1 MQADRQHPAEEQHPK
16 DEILENLKNAVI
28 EGDDDV
34 ARENARAALEAN
46 MDPLEAMQMGL
57 AQGTDVI
64 GERFERGEAYLPEL
78 IMAGETFKAAMEIL
92 DPEIKRQQKDVEP
105 MGTVV
110 VTTVKGD
117 LHSIGKNIV
126 ATVLETN
133 GFNVVDIGVDNGALQ
148 IIEEAQKSRADAIGL
163 SALMS
168 TTMPAQKEVIDALTE
183 LNLREKYR
191 VIVGGGPV
199 TQEWADEIGADGYG
213 EDAVQA
219 MELLKELLKS

>member
-1 MQADRQHPAEEQHPK
+1 
-16 DEILENLKNAVI
+16 
-28 EGDDDV
+28 
-34 ARENARAALEAN
+34 

-57 AQGTDVI
+57 SRGTDVI

-92 DPEIKRQQKDVEP
+92 DPEIKRQQRDVATV
-105 MGTVV
+105 GTVV
-110 VTTVKGD
+110 MTTVKGD

-126 ATVLETN
+126 STVLETN
-133 GFNVVDIGVDNGALQ
+133 GFNVVDMGVDKGALQ
-148 IIEEAQKSRADAIGL
+148 IIEAAQKANADAIGL

-183 LNLREKYR
+183 LKLRDSYR
-191 VIVGGGPV
+191 VVVGGGPV
-199 TQEWADEIGADGYG
+199 TQEWADEIGADGFG

-219 MELLKELLKS
+219 VELLKRLLKS